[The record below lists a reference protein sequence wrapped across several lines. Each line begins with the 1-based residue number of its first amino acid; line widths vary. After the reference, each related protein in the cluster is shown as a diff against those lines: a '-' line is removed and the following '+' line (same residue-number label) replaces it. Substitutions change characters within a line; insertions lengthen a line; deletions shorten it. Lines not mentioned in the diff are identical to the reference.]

1 MAKAGKRYKSAR
13 EMIDTQK
20 VYSAEEAMDLLLS
33 MPRAKFDETVEVAF
47 RLGVDPRKPE
57 QMIRGSI
64 TLPHG
69 VGKSVRV
76 AAFATGDKA
85 KEAEEAGADVVGG
98 DDLVEKVQGGFL
110 DFDKAVATPDMMGK
124 VGKLGKILGPRGLM
138 PNPKLGT
145 VTMDIGRAVNEVKAG
160 KLEYRVDKTG
170 VVHMPIGKV
179 SFGKEKLMGN
189 LGALTDELYRA
200 KPSSSKGAY
209 LRSVYF
215 STTMGPGIKVDPS
228 KIRALVA

>member
-1 MAKAGKRYKSAR
+1 MAKAGKKYRAAR
-13 EMIDTQK
+13 EMRDSQRAHL
-20 VYSAEEAMDLLLS
+20 VEEAMDLLLS
-33 MPRAKFDETVEVAF
+33 MPKANFDETVEVSF
-47 RLGVDPRKPE
+47 RLGVDPRKPD

-98 DDLVEKVQGGFL
+98 DDLIEKVQGGFL

-145 VTMDIGRAVNEVKAG
+145 VTMDIGNAVNEVKAG

-170 VVHMPIGKV
+170 VVHMPIGKA
-179 SFGKEKLMGN
+179 SFGKEKLMEN
-189 LGALTDELYRA
+189 LRALTDELYRV
-200 KPSSSKGAY
+200 KPSASKGAY
-209 LRSVYF
+209 LRSVYL